1 MDSAGDVVK
10 NSQPSDETSVLAS
23 LPDAISFG
31 PFRLY
36 PSQRLLVRED
46 TPVQIGSRAFNTL
59 LTLVRHAGK
68 IVDKDDLMA
77 QVWSDV
83 NVVEGSVRVQIATLR
98 KALGERGDETRYVAT
113 VARRGY
119 CFVAPIA
126 HYYAPTTT
134 PIERARPDP
143 QYVLPARLTRMV
155 GRKDTVREIVAQLA
169 SDRFVTIKGPGG
181 IGKTSVAISI
191 GHELRGAFDGCVCF
205 FDLGALGDAR
215 LVPAVVASALRLLDR
230 IERSGR
236 KYCRVSQRSANVVD
250 IR

>member
-10 NSQPSDETSVLAS
+10 NSQPSDETSVLAG

-59 LTLVRHAGK
+59 LALVRHAGK

-98 KALGERGDETRYVAT
+98 KALGEREDETRYVAT

-119 CFVAPIA
+119 CFVAPIP
-126 HYYAPTTT
+126 HISTRLPRR
-134 PIERARPDP
+134 PLNVPSPDP

-181 IGKTSVAISI
+181 VGKTSVAISI

-215 LVPAVVASALRLLDR
+215 LVPAVVASALRLSIGSNDPVASIVAFLE
-230 IERSGR
+230 IGE
-236 KYCRVSQRSANVVD
+236 CC
-250 IR
+250 